1 MEELMRW
8 FYKVPL
14 RLRSLFRKSR
24 VEKELTEEL
33 RFHLEKLIEEKVAQG
48 MTPEEARYAALR
60 ELGGVEQIKE
70 ECRDARGVNFIET
83 LFQDLRYGARML
95 RKNPGFTLVAVLTL
109 ALGIGGNVVVFSLL
123 ETVLLRPLPYSHPD
137 RLFMFFPVET
147 KSQRAMVASSYPN
160 FQDWH
165 EQSHAFEA
173 MAAFHEES
181 FNLTGTTEPERLH
194 GLSTTPGLFALLGI
208 PPLLGR
214 EFSPDDNQHVALL
227 SYELWHRRL
236 GGDAGIIGKS
246 IHLEGSTYTVLGV
259 LPPQFHFPPRRWGR
273 TPQVFVPVIPNPDRD
288 WFYLRVI
295 GRLAPGITEQQART
309 EMDGIAARL
318 AQTYP
323 NTDRD
328 QGIAVD
334 QLSQAAVSDVRQTV
348 WVLLGAVAFVL
359 LIACTNVAN
368 LLLSQG
374 ATREREIAIRTA
386 VGATRSR
393 IVRQLLTESLML
405 AGMGGALGVAL
416 AYWTLP
422 LVASAVPQHTSFFT
436 RVHDAGFE
444 LNSTVFIFTVLLS
457 VLSCALF
464 GLLPAWRT
472 TKPAR
477 SSGASVRTGR
487 IRGALIGLEVALSF
501 VLLAGA
507 GLMMK
512 SLVRLLEVDVGFRTE
527 RLLTIDLNL
536 AGEKYS
542 SAEKQAAFYGQVL
555 QRLEALP
562 SVLSVGAIVD
572 LPLTRSWT
580 RNGFEIPGPHPR
592 QGVAVYHAVSP
603 NYFHTMGIPL
613 LSGREPLTADSAR
626 SPLVGVVNRS
636 MAQKYWPNENPVGK
650 TMRVDRAFVQTTSKG
665 TSAQSK
671 LQELQI
677 VGVVGDVR
685 QLGLDAPPDPE
696 LFIPYTQWPS
706 NEMALVLRTASEP
719 FSLIPVVKKE
729 IWRVD
734 PDQPVTD
741 IKTMDELV
749 STEAAGR
756 RFVLQLI
763 GAFASIALVLAAVGI
778 YGVVSYGMRQRTH
791 EIGIRMA
798 LGARGRQI
806 VWLVVRQNAKW
817 ILIGITTGV
826 ASALALT
833 RLLGAYLYAVRPTDH
848 STFALVVLAE
858 LVIAGLA
865 SYEPARRATTVDPMV
880 ALRYE

>member
-1 MEELMRW
+1 M
-8 FYKVPL
+8 
-14 RLRSLFRKSR
+14 
-24 VEKELTEEL
+24 
-33 RFHLEKLIEEKVAQG
+33 
-48 MTPEEARYAALR
+48 
-60 ELGGVEQIKE
+60 
-70 ECRDARGVNFIET
+70 NT
-83 LFQDLRYGARML
+83 LLQDLRYGLRML
-95 RKNPGFTLVAVLTL
+95 AKNPGFTAVAVLTL

-123 ETVLLRPLPYSHPD
+123 DAVLLRPLPYSHPD
-137 RLFMFFPVET
+137 RLFMFFPFET
-147 KSQRAMVASSYPN
+147 SPQDAMVASSYPN

-173 MAAFHEES
+173 MAAYQEES
-181 FNLTGTTEPERLH
+181 FNLTGTTEPERLD
-194 GLSTTPGLFALLGI
+194 GLRSTPGLFALLGI

-214 EFSPDDNQHVALL
+214 EFSPNDDPHVVLL
-227 SYELWHRRL
+227 SYELWHRRF

-246 IHLEGSTYTVLGV
+246 IHLEGRVYTVLGV
-259 LPPQFHFPPRRWGR
+259 LPPHFHFPPHRWGR
-273 TPQVFVPVIPNPDRD
+273 APEVFVSVIPNPDRG
-288 WFYLRVI
+288 WHYLRVI
-295 GRLAPGITEQQART
+295 GRLAPGITEEQGRT
-309 EMDGIAARL
+309 EMNGIAARL
-318 AQTYP
+318 AQVYP
-323 NTDRD
+323 NPDGD
-328 QGIAVD
+328 QGVAVD
-334 QLSQAAVSDVRQTV
+334 QLSQVAVSDVRQTA

-386 VGATRSR
+386 VGATPPR
-393 IVRQLLTESLML
+393 IVRQLLTESLLL
-405 AGMGGALGVAL
+405 AGLGGALGVAL

-422 LVASAVPQHTSFFT
+422 LVASAVPEHTSFFT
-436 RVHDAGFE
+436 RVHDAGVE

-527 RLLTIDLNL
+527 RLLTMDVNL

-542 SAEKQAAFYGQVL
+542 SAEKRAAFFGQVV
-555 QRLEALP
+555 QRLESLP
-562 SVLSVGAIVD
+562 TVLSVGATVD
-572 LPLTRSWT
+572 LPLTRSHT

-592 QGVAVYHAVSP
+592 QGRAAYHAVSP
-603 NYFHTMGIPL
+603 NYFHTLGIPL
-613 LSGREPLTADSAR
+613 LSGRELLTADSAR

-636 MAQKYWPNENPVGK
+636 MAQKYWPDENPIGK
-650 TMRVDRAFVQTTSKG
+650 TIIAYRAVVVSTSKG
-665 TSAQSK
+665 SSVDFRP
-671 LQELQI
+671 QELEI
-677 VGVVGDVR
+677 VGIVGDVR
-685 QLGLDAPPDPE
+685 QLGLDAPPETE
-696 LFIPYTQWPS
+696 LFMPYTQWPS

-719 FSLIPVVKKE
+719 SSLIPVVKKE

-749 STEAAGR
+749 ATEAAGR
-756 RFVLQLI
+756 RFVLELI
-763 GAFASIALVLAAVGI
+763 GAFASIAIVLAAVGI

-798 LGARGRQI
+798 LGAGGRQI

-833 RLLGAYLYAVRPTDH
+833 RLLAAYLYAVRPTDH

-865 SYEPARRATTVDPMV
+865 SYIPARRATKVDPMV
-880 ALRYE
+880 ALRHE